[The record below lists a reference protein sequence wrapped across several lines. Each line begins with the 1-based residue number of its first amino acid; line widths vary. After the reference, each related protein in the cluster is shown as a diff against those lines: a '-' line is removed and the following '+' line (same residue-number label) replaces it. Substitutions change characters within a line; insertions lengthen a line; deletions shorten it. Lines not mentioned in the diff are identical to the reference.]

1 MRESVTTS
9 LQFAPGAAARAATF
23 FVPAAFFAAA
33 GALSLAQGAAE
44 APDNEKKRGSHTKK
58 DQQQLHIHEYHLLL
72 DLPARRAGLPERR
85 RARERTSITG
95 PQNKYVY
102 YENGCQV
109 RLRSVKQF
117 PKKDAGFF

>member
-1 MRESVTTS
+1 MWESVTTS
-9 LQFAPGAAARAATF
+9 LQFAPGAAARAAIF
-23 FVPAAFFAAA
+23 FVPAAFAAA

-44 APDNEKKRGSHTKK
+44 TPDNEKKRGSHTKK

-72 DLPARRAGLPERR
+72 DLPARRAGLPERQ

-102 YENGCQV
+102 YENECQV
-109 RLRSVKQF
+109 RLGGVKQF